1 MKCIIIESPYAGE
14 VAENTQYLNQ
24 CIRDSLGRGEA
35 PFASHAIYPNAL
47 DEENPDERKQ
57 GIRAGFEW
65 WPAAELIAFY
75 TDRGW
80 SEGMK
85 AALARA
91 VALGKPFET
100 RNIQAPSI
108 TRNIQ

>member
-1 MKCIIIESPYAGE
+1 MRCVIIESPYAGE
-14 VAENTQYLNQ
+14 IAENTTYLNQ
-24 CIRDSLGRGEA
+24 CIRDSLKRFEA
-35 PFASHAIYPNAL
+35 PFASHAIYPAAL
-47 DEENPDERKQ
+47 DDTQADERKQ
-57 GIRAGFEW
+57 GIQAGFEW
-65 WPAAELIAFY
+65 WPAAERIIFY

-100 RNIQAPSI
+100 RSI
-108 TRNIQ
+108 R